1 MWTDRILNL
10 NNKLELSQCGVNYVI
25 IFTLQCLRNQTPFKT
40 YHVWCDVHVGR
51 AQCFWQQLF
60 SNHHWLWMHRYKRQH
75 TCRGSIHKG
84 HLNAV
89 LCKVKQVFG
98 LLWTI
103 TVRSNILE
111 YLFFF
116 NSAADSLHCYLQKLL
131 MLLLPLPGLMFWSMK
146 TFSSPLAS
154 IRPACGE
161 QDDHQLTDLDY
172 FQSITSNRASRYS
185 HLWPWSLGLRNR
197 CLA

>member
-60 SNHHWLWMHRYKRQH
+60 SNQHWLWMHRYKRQH

-89 LCKVKQVFG
+89 ICKVKQVFG

-111 YLFFF
+111 YLFFLF
-116 NSAADSLHCYLQKLL
+116 SCWFTALLSSETPNAPLTFARAHVLINENLQLPIGLNQTSLWRTRWPTHWLRL
-131 MLLLPLPGLMFWSMK
+131 
-146 TFSSPLAS
+146 FS
-154 IRPACGE
+154 
-161 QDDHQLTDLDY
+161 LDY
-172 FQSITSNRASRYS
+172 I
-185 HLWPWSLGLRNR
+185 
-197 CLA
+197 